1 MEYRYFS
8 GKHESKFR
16 TLSGD
21 LQRAIET
28 QVNIDLEARKISKYL
43 GKSYASPSVQDY
55 FFNERCEKYANA
67 SEDEL
72 KKLKI
77 LESKALYYHPLTKD
91 RMNYYQ
97 SRAIELSKS
106 IDIDTKYK
114 MIEHFKD
121 FEKYER

>member
-1 MEYRYFS
+1 MEYHYFS

-28 QVNIDLEARKISKYL
+28 QANIDLEARKISKYL
-43 GKSYASPSVQDY
+43 GKSYVSPSVQDY
-55 FFNERCEKYANA
+55 FFNIQCEKYAN
-67 SEDEL
+67 SDEEKL

-77 LESKALYYHPLTKD
+77 LDSKALYYYPLTKD
-91 RMNYYQ
+91 RMAYYQ
-97 SRAIELSKS
+97 SRAEELSKS
-106 IDIDTKYK
+106 LDIDTKYR
-114 MIEHFKD
+114 MAEHFKD